1 MGPRVKRQRLS
12 QDGAEAVTAIAV
24 PEQPTAASATTSEPT
39 ANEKSARQ
47 KQLSQRRS
55 LFVRSLAPQ
64 TTTEDLTEH
73 FSESYP
79 IKHALAVLD
88 KATKQCKGYGFV
100 TFADAEDAQRAL
112 EELNDSKLHGKKIRI
127 ELAEPRHRDV
137 DGAVPGQKSTPG
149 PAAVKAKTDREEQKK
164 GEGSPKLIVRNLPWT
179 IKTAEQLGLLFRMYG
194 KIKDVTLPKSKTG
207 QLKGFGFVL
216 LRGRKNA
223 EKALAG
229 VNGKEVGGRQ
239 LAVDWAVDKDTW
251 ENLQSNAAEGDED
264 AEMKDGEDGD
274 SDISDESSVVSSSSE
289 DEDSEDEDADEDED
303 SNTDYED
310 VSDSE
315 IDAADDPTKPDL
327 SDNTLFVRNLP
338 FSATDDT
345 LREHFEQ
352 FGKLRYA
359 RVVLDP
365 DTERPKGTGFVCF
378 VDPDDALTCLKNMPR
393 VTLSKKTKDG
403 KDGSTITVTHSVLE
417 NADAD
422 PSGAYTLDGRI
433 LQISRAVNRNEAVRL
448 TAEGAASRFSR
459 DKDKRRLYLLSEG
472 TIAHNTPLYQ
482 KLSPSEV
489 TMREASAKQRQK
501 LIQSNPGLHLSL
513 TRLSIRNIPRSIT
526 SKDLKALARRAVVG
540 FAQDVKAG
548 ARQKL
553 SKEEVLR
560 GGAEMAA
567 ADKMRKQK
575 GKGVV
580 KQAKIVYETNEGK
593 KVEGDDVAGGVGRSR
608 GYGFIEYYTHRNAI
622 MGLRWLNGHAV
633 EYKVQG
639 QGKDAKTKGM
649 GKKAQREAIEDRKK
663 RLIVEFAIENANV
676 VHRRSDREGKA
687 KEKTSDAAANPA
699 SDGRAAASASAKGN
713 GKGKGKGGNG
723 RPDQNPLPR
732 GKKRKH
738 DDEGDAVP
746 AQNGK
751 VGSKMVGSKGHGKS
765 AQGGSGSRAAE
776 IEGDTKGDKVAQR
789 SRIIQKKRVARRAR
803 KAGAA

>member
-12 QDGAEAVTAIAV
+12 QDGAEAVTATAD
-24 PEQPTAASATTSEPT
+24 PEQPPAVSAPTSEPS
-39 ANEKSARQ
+39 ANGSSLRH

-55 LFVRSLAPQ
+55 LFVRSLPPQ

-79 IKHALAVLD
+79 IKHALTVLD
-88 KATKQCKGYGFV
+88 KTTKQCKGYGFV

-112 EELNDSKLHGKKIRI
+112 DELNGSELHGKKIRI
-127 ELAEPRHRDV
+127 EIAEPRHRDV

-149 PAAVKAKTDREEQKK
+149 PAAAKAKAEREEQKK
-164 GEGSPKLIVRNLPWT
+164 GQGSPKLIVRNLPWT
-179 IKTAEQLGLLFRMYG
+179 VKTPEQLGLLFRMYG
-194 KIKDVTLPKSKTG
+194 KIKDVTLPKTQTG

-229 VNGKEVGGRQ
+229 VNGKEVDGRQ

-251 ENLQSNAAEGDED
+251 ENLQSNAPENDED
-264 AEMKDGEDGD
+264 AEMKDAVESD
-274 SDISDESSVVSSSSE
+274 SDASEESSVVSSSSE
-289 DEDSEDEDADEDED
+289 DEDSDSDEDEDAEEDED

-310 VSDSE
+310 VSDSD
-315 IDAADDPTKPDL
+315 IDTAADPTKPDL
-327 SDNTLFVRNLP
+327 SDNTLFIRNLP

-345 LREHFEQ
+345 LHEHFEH

-378 VDPDDALTCLKNMPR
+378 VDPSDALTCLKNMPR
-393 VTLSKKTKDG
+393 ITLSKKTKDG

-422 PSGAYTLDGRI
+422 PTGAYTLDGRI
-433 LQISRAVNRNEAVRL
+433 LQLSRAVSRNEAVRL

-472 TIAHNTPLYQ
+472 TIPHDSPLYQ

-489 TMREASAKQRQK
+489 TMRDTSAKQRQM
-501 LIQSNPGLHLSL
+501 LIQSNPSLHLSL

-540 FAQDVKAG
+540 FAQDVKADT
-548 ARQKL
+548 RRKL

-567 ADKMRKQK
+567 ADKMRKKK

-593 KVEGDDVAGGVGRSR
+593 KVEGDDVGGGAGRSR
-608 GYGFIEYYTHRNAI
+608 GYGFIEYYTHRNAL

-639 QGKDAKTKGM
+639 SEGKTK

-676 VHRRSDREGKA
+676 VHRRSDREDKA
-687 KEKTSDAAANPA
+687 KTKEKTSDSAANPKPH
-699 SDGRAAASASAKGN
+699 AALPSAKG
-713 GKGKGKGGNG
+713 KAGGRD
-723 RPDQNPLPR
+723 RPDQNSLPR

-738 DDEGDAVP
+738 DDDGDAVV
-746 AQNGK
+746 AKKGK
-751 VGSKMVGSKGHGKS
+751 VSRRERVKAVGSKGQGTG
-765 AQGGSGSRAAE
+765 AQGGSGDGAAMV
-776 IEGDTKGDKVAQR
+776 EGDTKGDKVAQR
-789 SRIIQKKRVARRAR
+789 SRIIRKKRMARRAR
-803 KAGAA
+803 KAGGV